1 MMNKLKVGAT
11 NGGYTKL
18 ILNGNELKDVI
29 KYTLEESEND
39 APKITITLEVE
50 LEN

>member
-1 MMNKLKVGAT
+1 MNKLKVSAT

-29 KYTLEESEND
+29 KYTLEENEND
-39 APKITITLEVE
+39 QLPQITITLEVA